1 VDSNTLPRRAVIL
14 LSGGLDSTTLA
25 YLLHAYGFQLYGLS
39 FRYGQR
45 HERELLAA
53 QAVAQ
58 RLGFAEHR
66 IVTLDLAQWGGS
78 SLVGAGEIPSQP
90 TSGIPSTYVPVRNL
104 IFLAVAHAYAEAI
117 DADAVAIAVSQVDY
131 SGYPDCRGEFLAAYQ
146 QAADLASRRFVETGR
161 RIPVLAPFLDVPKSA
176 IIRLGL
182 RLGVDYSLTWS
193 CYRGG
198 EGPCHECDSCR
209 LRARAFAE
217 VGFPDPLLAPPA
229 APRGTTG
236 AVDR

>member
-1 VDSNTLPRRAVIL
+1 VEPRKRSQRAVVL

-25 YLLHAYGFQLYGLS
+25 YLLDAYGFVLYGLS

-45 HERELLAA
+45 HERELEAA
-53 QAVAQ
+53 RAIAEKL
-58 RLGFAEHR
+58 RFAEHR
-66 IVTLDLAQWGGS
+66 VVTIDLAQWGGS
-78 SLVGAGEIPSQP
+78 SLVGSGEIPRQP

-104 IFLAVAHAYAEAI
+104 VFLAIAHAYAEAI
-117 DADAVAIAVSQVDY
+117 DADAVAIAMSQVDY

-176 IIRLGL
+176 IVRLGL
-182 RLGVDYSLTWS
+182 RLGVDYAETWS

-198 EGPCHECDSCR
+198 ERPCRECDSCR
-209 LRARAFAE
+209 LRAQAFAE
-217 VGFPDPLLAPPA
+217 AGVPDPLLQ
-229 APRGTTG
+229 R
-236 AVDR
+236 

>member
-1 VDSNTLPRRAVIL
+1 VEPRKRSQRAVVL

-25 YLLHAYGFQLYGLS
+25 YLLDAYGFVLYGLS

-45 HERELLAA
+45 HERELEAA
-53 QAVAQ
+53 RAIAEKL
-58 RLGFAEHR
+58 RFAEHR
-66 IVTLDLAQWGGS
+66 VVTIDLAQWGGS
-78 SLVGAGEIPSQP
+78 SLVGSGEIPRQP

-104 IFLAVAHAYAEAI
+104 VFLAIAHAYAEAI

-161 RIPVLAPFLDVPKSA
+161 RIPVLPPFLDVPKSA
-176 IIRLGL
+176 IVRLGL
-182 RLGVDYSLTWS
+182 RLGVDYAETWS

-198 EGPCHECDSCR
+198 ERPCQECDSCR
-209 LRARAFAE
+209 LRVQAFAE
-217 VGFPDPLLAPPA
+217 AGVPDPLLQ
-229 APRGTTG
+229 R
-236 AVDR
+236 

>member
-1 VDSNTLPRRAVIL
+1 MEPRKRSQRAVVL

-25 YLLHAYGFQLYGLS
+25 YLLDAYGFVLYGLS

-45 HERELLAA
+45 HERELEAA
-53 QAVAQ
+53 RAIAEKL
-58 RLGFAEHR
+58 RFAEHR
-66 IVTLDLAQWGGS
+66 VVTIDLAQWGGS
-78 SLVGAGEIPSQP
+78 SLVGSGEIPRQP

-104 IFLAVAHAYAEAI
+104 VFLAIAHTYAEAI
-117 DADAVAIAVSQVDY
+117 DADAVAIAVSRVDY

-176 IIRLGL
+176 IVRLGL
-182 RLGVDYSLTWS
+182 RLGVDYAETWS

-198 EGPCHECDSCR
+198 ERPCQECDSCR
-209 LRARAFAE
+209 LRAQAFAE
-217 VGFPDPLLAPPA
+217 AGVPDPLLQ
-229 APRGTTG
+229 R
-236 AVDR
+236 

>member
-1 VDSNTLPRRAVIL
+1 MSRSASTPRAVIL

-25 YLLHAYGFQLYGLS
+25 YLLAAYGFQLYGLS

-45 HERELLAA
+45 HERELEAA
-53 QAVAQ
+53 RAVAE
-58 RLGFAEHR
+58 RLGFVEHR

-78 SLVGAGEIPSQP
+78 SLVGAGEIPSEP
-90 TSGIPSTYVPVRNL
+90 TTGIPSTYVPVRNL
-104 IFLAVAHAYAEAI
+104 VFLSIAHAYAEAI

-146 QAADLASRRFVETGR
+146 QAADLASRRFAETGR
-161 RIPVLAPFLDVPKSA
+161 RIPVLAPFLDVPKAA
-176 IIRLGL
+176 IVRLGL
-182 RLGVDYSLTWS
+182 RLGVDYRLTWS

-198 EGPCHECDSCR
+198 ERPCGTCDSCR

-217 VGFPDPLLAPPA
+217 AGVPDPLLAA
-229 APRGTTG
+229 
-236 AVDR
+236 

>member
-1 VDSNTLPRRAVIL
+1 MSRSASTPRVVIL

-25 YLLHAYGFQLYGLS
+25 YLLAAYGFQLYGLS

-45 HERELLAA
+45 HERELEAA
-53 QAVAQ
+53 RAVAE
-58 RLGFAEHR
+58 RLGFVEHR

-78 SLVGAGEIPSQP
+78 SLVGAGEIPSEP
-90 TSGIPSTYVPVRNL
+90 TTGIPSTYVPVRNL
-104 IFLAVAHAYAEAI
+104 VFLSIAHAYAEAI

-146 QAADLASRRFVETGR
+146 QAADLASRRFAETGR
-161 RIPVLAPFLDVPKSA
+161 RIPVLAPFLDVPKAA
-176 IIRLGL
+176 IVRLGL
-182 RLGVDYSLTWS
+182 RLGVDYRRTWS

-198 EGPCHECDSCR
+198 ERPCGTCDSCR

-217 VGFPDPLLAPPA
+217 AGVPDPLLAA
-229 APRGTTG
+229 
-236 AVDR
+236 

>member
-1 VDSNTLPRRAVIL
+1 MEPRKRSQRAVVL

-25 YLLHAYGFQLYGLS
+25 YLLDAYGFVLYGLS

-45 HERELLAA
+45 HERELEAA
-53 QAVAQ
+53 RAIAEKL
-58 RLGFAEHR
+58 RFAEHR
-66 IVTLDLAQWGGS
+66 VVTIDLAQWGGS
-78 SLVGAGEIPSQP
+78 SLVGSGEIPRQP

-104 IFLAVAHAYAEAI
+104 VFLAIAHAYAEAI

-161 RIPVLAPFLDVPKSA
+161 RIPVLPPFLDVPKSA
-176 IIRLGL
+176 IVRLGL
-182 RLGVDYSLTWS
+182 RLGVDYAETWS

-198 EGPCHECDSCR
+198 ERPCQECDSCR
-209 LRARAFAE
+209 LRVQAFAE
-217 VGFPDPLLAPPA
+217 AGVPDPLLQ
-229 APRGTTG
+229 R
-236 AVDR
+236 